1 MDTEQFKE
9 HLMKFD
15 LTRQEASLYE
25 SLLENGKLT
34 GYEAAKLTGISR
46 SNVYASLASLCEKGA
61 AYLEENET
69 GRKYLAVPVQ
79 EFCEEKIDQLKNEED
94 WLLLHAPVQ
103 KKEEEGYI
111 TISGQEAVESK
122 ARGLLKKAEE
132 RVYISAGQSFL
143 KVVLPDLQTLS
154 DAGKKVVIITDWE
167 ELQEPGT
174 IYRAGDKKGQ
184 VGMIVDSSFVLSG
197 EYGERSGNTCL
208 YTGQR
213 NFVEIFKEAMANEIK
228 VIELTKGEKN

>member
-1 MDTEQFKE
+1 MGTEQFKE

-46 SNVYASLASLCEKGA
+46 SNVYASLAS
-61 AYLEENET
+61 LEENET

-122 ARGLLKKAEE
+122 ARGLLKKAEDNY
-132 RVYISAGQSFL
+132 VPVPACKFL
-143 KVVLPDLQTLS
+143 
-154 DAGKKVVIITDWE
+154 
-167 ELQEPGT
+167 
-174 IYRAGDKKGQ
+174 
-184 VGMIVDSSFVLSG
+184 SSS
-197 EYGERSGNTCL
+197 RSPRSRFLRLC
-208 YTGQR
+208 
-213 NFVEIFKEAMANEIK
+213 FA
-228 VIELTKGEKN
+228 

>member
-1 MDTEQFKE
+1 MPSRGENP
-9 HLMKFD
+9 D
-15 LTRQEASLYE
+15 LLRAQAAALPQQGQQRQRGQPRRQR
-25 SLLENGKLT
+25 SLLRQQ
-34 GYEAAKLTGISR
+34 AQ
-46 SNVYASLASLCEKGA
+46 
-61 AYLEENET
+61 
-69 GRKYLAVPVQ
+69 PVQ
-79 EFCEEKIDQLKNEED
+79 L
-94 WLLLHAPVQ
+94 
-103 KKEEEGYI
+103 
-111 TISGQEAVESK
+111 
-122 ARGLLKKAEE
+122 
-132 RVYISAGQSFL
+132 
-143 KVVLPDLQTLS
+143 
-154 DAGKKVVIITDWE
+154 VVIITDWE

>member
-1 MDTEQFKE
+1 MSTEQFRE

-15 LTRQEASLYE
+15 LTRQEAALYE

-61 AYLEENET
+61 AYLEENES
-69 GRKYLAVPVQ
+69 GKKYLAVPVQ
-79 EFCEEKIDQLKNEED
+79 EFCEDKIDQLKKEED
-94 WLLLHAPVQ
+94 WLVLHAPIQ
-103 KKEEEGYI
+103 KQEEEGYI
-111 TISGQEAVESK
+111 TISGQEAVEAK
-122 ARGLLKKAEE
+122 ARALLKKTEE
-132 RVYISAGQSFL
+132 RVYVSGGKSFL
-143 KVVLPDLQTLS
+143 EVLLPELTDLS
-154 DAGKKVVIITDWE
+154 EKGKKVVIITDWKE
-167 ELQEPGT
+167 YEGPGT
-174 IYRAGDKKGQ
+174 VYRAEDKKGQ
-184 VGMIVDSSFVLSG
+184 AGMIVDSSFVLSG
-197 EYGERSGNTCL
+197 EYGGQSGNTCL